1 MKPFL
6 IFGGLFIIIFICIIP
21 LSRDIKECNI
31 QKNGDLVTATITY
44 IPHCIGAKIM
54 YFMKFTYEGKVFD
67 KKVGCGYADT
77 YKIGDRIQL
86 RHIDGSDIF
95 LFENEKVE
103 KEFISSGIL
112 AVLGITFIVM
122 GVRRK

>member
-6 IFGGLFIIIFICIIP
+6 IIGGLFIIIFTCVIP
-21 LSRDIKECNI
+21 LSRDIKEYNI
-31 QKNGDLVTATITY
+31 QKNADIVTATITY
-44 IPHCIGAKIM
+44 IPHCMGTKIKH
-54 YFMKFTYEGKVFD
+54 FMKFNYAGQEFD
-67 KKVGCGYADT
+67 KKVGCDFAETHKVGDT
-77 YKIGDRIQL
+77 IKL
-86 RHIDGSDIF
+86 KHIDGSDIY

-112 AVLGITFIVM
+112 AVLGVVFIVM